1 MELGLHFT
9 HQLPRPWSADA
20 ERSLFADSLDQVQ
33 LADELGF
40 DYGWVVEQH
49 FLEEYS
55 HSSAPEVFLAAAS
68 QRTSRIR
75 LGHAIALL
83 PPGYNHP
90 ARTAERIATLDNVS
104 GGRIDFGFGDSKSRM
119 ELEGFGIDPD
129 HRRAMTLEAAEQIAH
144 MMTLTPYPGH
154 HGRFFSM
161 PARNVVPKP
170 VQKPHPPLWMACS
183 DDETARL
190 AARLGVGAL
199 IHTFFDADEANRV
212 VTEYYE
218 TFKHECVPIGHTVN
232 PAVATLEPFYCHESA
247 DVARRI
253 GRAAHGFFTYAV
265 RHYYVFGRHR
275 PGYTDIS
282 QNLERVGRAIG
293 GEVPIRGGHSIGTP
307 DQIAARLESLAAA
320 GVDQTILLH
329 AAGRM
334 THEQVT
340 GSLRLF
346 AAHVLPRFASDR
358 EAKLHAKRGALAP
371 YVQAAMERKQLIS
384 APARDEAAVC
394 DAYGLSRPDLEMPT
408 IEQMPPATREILL
421 ELQRLKVIALEL
433 EP

>member
-1 MELGLHFT
+1 MDFGLQFT
-9 HQLPRPWSADA
+9 HQLPRPWHDGA
-20 ERSLFADSLDQVQ
+20 EHDLFAASLDQVQ

-40 DYGWVVEQH
+40 AYAWVVEQH

-68 QRTSRIR
+68 QRTRRIR

-83 PPGYNHP
+83 PPGYTHP
-90 ARTAERIATLDNVS
+90 ARMAERIAALDLVS
-104 GGRIDFGFGDSKSRM
+104 GGRIEFGFGDSKSRM
-119 ELEGFGIDPD
+119 ELEGFGIDPAL
-129 HRRAMTLEAAEQIAH
+129 RRDMTLEAAEQIAH
-144 MMTLTPYPGH
+144 MMAVTPYPGH
-154 HGRFFSM
+154 RGRFFTM

-183 DDETARL
+183 DDASVRL

-199 IHTFFDADEANRV
+199 IHTFFDADEARQV

-218 TFKHECVPIGHTVN
+218 TFKRECVPIGHTVN

-247 DVARRI
+247 DIARQV

-275 PGYTDIS
+275 PGYTDVS
-282 QNLERVGRAIG
+282 RNKEQVEAALG

-307 DQIAARLESLAAA
+307 EDIAVRLESLAAA

-329 AAGRM
+329 AAGAM

-346 AAHVLPRFASDR
+346 AERVLPRFECEDR
-358 EAKLHAKRGALAP
+358 RRARAEELAP
-371 YVQAAMERKQLIS
+371 YIEAALKRKRTVS
-384 APARDEAAVC
+384 APAADEVPVC
-394 DAYGLSRPDLEMPT
+394 DAYGLSRPDLELPT
-408 IEQMPPATREILL
+408 IAQMPPATQEILL
-421 ELQRLKVIALEL
+421 ELQRLKALAREL
-433 EP
+433 DA